1 MSLFDWLPFRKKQA
15 EKTQEDLAVIRRT
28 FATRYDH
35 FRLLIQAN
43 TATHELMAEM
53 EEALRGFQP
62 YGMHYVRALCTRI
75 STSVFQMIRHLNELD
90 PESYKKLYDQFS
102 IIQNKISPHLESKP
116 HAEEGVFVLA
126 LSDVGRDQADLCGPK
141 MATLGEAGNKLGLK
155 IPDGFVVTTGAF
167 RKFMKKDGLEEE
179 IDRIIQTVDSE
190 DREAMFQLSSKIMQL
205 IIHSELPKDVAAEI
219 LQAYDSLCA
228 GNGRSVNV
236 AVRSS
241 ALGEDSE
248 GAAFAGQ
255 YRSILNV
262 DRSSLLLAC
271 KEVMASKYSL
281 QAMAYRINRGI
292 RDEDVA
298 MSVGC
303 IMMIDAIAGGVA
315 YSRNPMNIRDE
326 SISVYSVWG
335 LPKGVVD
342 GAAESDEFMVSRTKP
357 MQVIGRHIADKEDK
371 YVCDKGEGV
380 CRVSQIDRLR
390 MEPSLNDDQVI
401 NVAEKCVRIEDH
413 FGLPQDIEWAI
424 TEDGDLYILQCRPL
438 MQLEDSS
445 EVVLQNSSVSIPI
458 LSGGRTANPG
468 VGIGPVFIFRKD
480 ADALR
485 FPDGAVLIL
494 RQALPS
500 RAVLLSRCCAV
511 ITEQGGIAGHLA
523 NVAREFGV
531 PALFGLKGAL
541 TSFEE
546 GQTVTVDADGRS
558 VYTGKV
564 DELLK
569 EKTRHRLMRGSAV
582 QATLTKAARHIV
594 RLNLTDPDSPKFKPS
609 NCKTLHDIMR
619 YCHEMAVREMFE
631 FGTKKEFVQSA
642 SRQLICNV
650 PKQFWVLNLGNGISP
665 EGRKRTDRCVLL
677 EHINSAPMRAL
688 WEGMQAVPWDGPPA
702 VHTQGLLSVMFEAT
716 VNPDLNTTSS
726 SRFSQKN
733 YFMISDR
740 YCCLQSRFGFHF
752 CGVEAL
758 ISDRVSENYASFQF
772 KGGAANLERRILRAK
787 FVGEILDEFDF
798 RVRIREDNLNA
809 RLEGLERLSMER
821 RLKILGYLITHTR
834 QLDMIMTNS
843 CEVEKYKKKFFE
855 DFKLFPAVIK
865 N

>member
-1 MSLFDWLPFRKKQA
+1 MSFFNWFPFRKKQA
-15 EKTQEDLAVIRRT
+15 EKTQEDLAEIRRT

-43 TATHELMAEM
+43 TATHELMAEL

-75 STSVFQMIRHLNELD
+75 STSIFQMIRHLNELD
-90 PESYKKLYDQFS
+90 HGSYEKLYDQFFV
-102 IIQNKISPHLESKP
+102 IQNRILPHLESRQ
-116 HAEEGVFVLA
+116 HVEEGEFVIA

-155 IPDGFVVTTGAF
+155 IPAGFVVTTASF
-167 RKFMKKDGLEEE
+167 HKFMKKDGLEEE
-179 IDRIIQTVDSE
+179 IDRLIQTAETD
-190 DREAMFQLSSKIMQL
+190 DREAMFQVSSKIMQL
-205 IIHSELPKDVAAEI
+205 IIQSDLPDDVATEI
-219 LQAYDSLCA
+219 LNAYDSLC
-228 GNGRSVNV
+228 RSQGEAVKV

-241 ALGEDSE
+241 ALGEDTE

-262 DRSSLLLAC
+262 DRSSLILAC
-271 KEVMASKYSL
+271 KEVMASKYSQ

-303 IMMIDAIAGGVA
+303 IMMIEAAAGGVA
-315 YSRNPMNIRDE
+315 YSRSPMNIRDE
-326 SISVYSVWG
+326 NISVYSVWG
-335 LPKGVVD
+335 LPKAVVD
-342 GAAESDEFMVSRTKP
+342 GTAEADEFKVSRTNP

-371 YVCDKGEGV
+371 YICDAGEGV
-380 CRVSQIDRLR
+380 CSVQQLFSRRN
-390 MEPSLNDDQVI
+390 EPSLTDEQAVI
-401 NVAEKCVRIEDH
+401 VAERAARIEDH
-413 FGLPQDIEWAI
+413 FGHPQDIEWAI

-445 EVVLQNSSVSIPI
+445 EVVLQSSSVSIPVI
-458 LSGGRTANPG
+458 SGGRTASPG
-468 VGIGPVFIFRKD
+468 VGFGSIFHVRKD
-480 ADALR
+480 ADTLR
-485 FPDGAVLIL
+485 FPDGGVLVL
-494 RQALPS
+494 KQALPS
-500 RAVLLSRCCAV
+500 RAALLSRCSAV

-531 PALFGLKGAL
+531 PALFGVKGAL

-546 GQTVTVDADGRS
+546 GQLVTVDADGRAI
-558 VYTGKV
+558 YAGQI
-564 DELLK
+564 DELFK
-569 EKTRHRLMRGSAV
+569 EKPRHRLMRGSSV
-582 QATLTKAARHIV
+582 QATLRKAARHIV

-631 FGTKKEFVQSA
+631 FGTKKEFVQAA

-650 PKQFWVLNLGNGISP
+650 PQQFWILNLGDGIAP

-688 WEGMQAVPWDGPPA
+688 WVGMQAVPWEGPPA

-733 YFMISDR
+733 YFMISER

-758 ISDRVSENYASFQF
+758 LGDRVSENYASFQF

-809 RLEGLERLSMER
+809 RLEGLGRSSMER

-843 CEVEKYKKKFFE
+843 LEVEKYKTKFFE
-855 DFKLFPAVIK
+855 DFKLFPAVQ
-865 N
+865 